1 MESVVGESII
11 EWKAGEPLM
20 DIQVSVRQLP
30 YPEYSQNEFLEQLFE
45 TPDILPFVVIFS
57 LIYSV
62 GIFTKVHLKYS
73 SCMNYTGNHVV

>member
-1 MESVVGESII
+1 MGESII

-30 YPEYSQNEFLEQLFE
+30 FPEYSQDEFFKAL
-45 TPDILPFVVIFS
+45 DILSFVVVFS

-73 SCMNYTGNHVV
+73 SCTELNWNSSCT